1 MSQTNVV
8 EPLQAILTLC
18 VLAYMPV
25 GSRVCIRNFQLLP
38 DSANAYQGLLRWWFS
53 DTRESMH
60 CLFNAIRRFNQWEKM
75 YNLSS
80 ETVAALRRNAYK
92 GVTLLQTTYMQTE
105 RGRGS
110 QMRSDVYVLDMLTMY
125 QKLILNPDH
134 AGSIPFGSIYVPLR
148 DTEDAKLTQKADS
161 TDSCDQV
168 DTSTS
173 ILPLEKR
180 KKNSNRMTSMA
191 APASRT
197 DSTQTTLNGDA
208 APNTEQANRNQFQD
222 SHSSSATRIDSVFCK
237 ITKLYTQAEKRLI
250 FSFLSFLEQPELSQ
264 NDVSNILGSLEYARK
279 PMLAKTD
286 AWIAQNMV
294 AI

>member
-38 DSANAYQGLLRWWFS
+38 DSANAYQGILRWWFS

-60 CLFNAIRRFNQWEKM
+60 CLFNAIRRFNQWEQM
-75 YNLSS
+75 YDLTA
-80 ETVAALRRNAYK
+80 ETVAALRRNAYR
-92 GVTLLQTTYMQTE
+92 GVTSLQTTYMQTE
-105 RGRGS
+105 RSRGS
-110 QMRSDVYVLDMLTMY
+110 QVRSDVYVLDMLTMY
-125 QKLILNPDH
+125 QKLILNPNH
-134 AGSIPFGSIYVPLR
+134 AG
-148 DTEDAKLTQKADS
+148 
-161 TDSCDQV
+161 
-168 DTSTS
+168 TS
-173 ILPLEKR
+173 ILNTNHAGTVPPSFASIAAKPAPANSAPEAQENESGSNGSDDHDHR
-180 KKNSNRMTSMA
+180 SDKKKSVPKNRASATSSLSDSASVAELDSNRSVRA
-191 APASRT
+191 
-197 DSTQTTLNGDA
+197 
-208 APNTEQANRNQFQD
+208 QD
-222 SHSSSATRIDSVFCK
+222 LHSSSAARIDAVFCK
-237 ITKLYTQAEKRLI
+237 ITKVYSQAEKQLI

-264 NDVSNILGSLEYARK
+264 NDTLNILSSLEYARK